1 MTAPIRR
8 SPRLTTPST
17 AVALGSCQR
26 MVRPR
31 TGRAASRSRWTL
43 RVSSSMVFCPNHWK
57 GVWTLGTNP
66 PTEAVTVTPLW

>member
-8 SPRLTTPST
+8 SPRLTMPST
-17 AVALGSCQR
+17 AVALGSCHR

-43 RVSSSMVFCPNHWK
+43 RVSSSMVFWPNHWN